1 MATFADA
8 FFIGFLGTEALAVLA
23 LVFPFQMLML
33 MMSGGAIGGGTTS
46 SVGRAIGNKDIKK
59 AEASCFHSIF
69 ICFLMSLFY
78 AMVFYF
84 FSDKIFSFMGAK
96 EEILETSILFS
107 KIFFCFSIFVWLFN
121 ILSAVIRGLGN
132 TFTPSIALIV
142 GSVVQMFLSYML
154 IFGIGLFLTLE

>member
-1 MATFADA
+1 MLWRLGLPNGIAWLFWTMATFADA

-78 AMVFYF
+78 GMVFYF

-107 KIFFCFSIFVWLFN
+107 KIFFVFLF
-121 ILSAVIRGLGN
+121 LFG
-132 TFTPSIALIV
+132 
-142 GSVVQMFLSYML
+142 YL
-154 IFGIGLFLTLE
+154 IFYQQ